1 MKDLVDEVDV
11 VPCGEQDGVH
21 HVVDAAVLLVDA
33 AQAGVAG
40 APVRQRATV
49 RVALLWLCGAV
60 GLPLTTTTVFIPLLL
75 LTATACSHSLNIR
88 PGFGQSTSER

>member
-40 APVRQRATV
+40 APVR
-49 RVALLWLCGAV
+49 
-60 GLPLTTTTVFIPLLL
+60 
-75 LTATACSHSLNIR
+75 
-88 PGFGQSTSER
+88 

>member
-11 VPCGEQDGVH
+11 VPCGQQDAVH

-40 APVRQRATV
+40 APVR
-49 RVALLWLCGAV
+49 
-60 GLPLTTTTVFIPLLL
+60 
-75 LTATACSHSLNIR
+75 
-88 PGFGQSTSER
+88 